1 MTRNFPRPIATHL
14 CAGIPDVKTVI
25 YLKKD
30 SMMMITLKS
39 KVFTFIYK
47 SSFSYISIV
56 DVVTVNETPTS
67 PYHIP
72 VYVSMTS

>member
-1 MTRNFPRPIATHL
+1 
-14 CAGIPDVKTVI
+14 
-25 YLKKD
+25 
-30 SMMMITLKS
+30 MMITLKS

-56 DVVTVNETPTS
+56 DVVPVNETPTS